1 MTKYAIIYFY
11 THNIRIKLQNNII
24 KGVYVTSTQ
33 YNYMISLTLFM
44 HPMLKVNITLSAQ
57 HWKKYY
63 KKKLELTSIPI
74 HKY

>member
-1 MTKYAIIYFY
+1 MTKYASIYFY
-11 THNIRIKLQNNII
+11 THNIWIKLQNNII

-44 HPMLKVNITLSAQ
+44 HPMLKVTLRFQ
-57 HWKKYY
+57 PNTGKKYY